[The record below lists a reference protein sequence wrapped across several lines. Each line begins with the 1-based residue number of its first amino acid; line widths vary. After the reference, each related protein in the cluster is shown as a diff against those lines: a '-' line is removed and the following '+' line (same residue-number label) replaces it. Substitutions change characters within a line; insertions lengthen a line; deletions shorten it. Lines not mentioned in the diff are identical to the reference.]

1 MVTIQENE
9 NNELGFTWWKIW
21 AWIGL
26 TLGNLTIFLRF
37 QEEIPLA
44 ITLIVICT
52 ILNVMIL
59 KLNKYVFLIATILS
73 INPIIWIIN
82 GIYLKNRWNHPMVNK
97 VSGQK
102 PTEDGS

>member
-1 MVTIQENE
+1 MENE
-9 NNELGFTWWKIW
+9 NNELGFTWWKVW
-21 AWIGL
+21 GWIGL

-37 QEEIPLA
+37 QEEMMLA

-82 GIYLKNRWNHPMVNK
+82 GIYLKNRWNHPKVNK
-97 VSGQK
+97 VSGQM
-102 PTEDGS
+102 PTQDES

>member
-1 MVTIQENE
+1 MESNLENE
-9 NNELGFTWWKIW
+9 NNELGFTWWKAW

-37 QEEIPLA
+37 QEMMPLA

-52 ILNVMIL
+52 ILNIMIL

-82 GIYLKNRWNHPMVNK
+82 GIYLKNRWNHPKVNK
-97 VSGQK
+97 VSVQK
-102 PTEDGS
+102 PTQVGS

>member
-1 MVTIQENE
+1 MESYQENE
-9 NNELGFTWWKIW
+9 NNELGFTWWKVW

-37 QEEIPLA
+37 QEEMMLA

-52 ILNVMIL
+52 ILNIMIL

-73 INPIIWIIN
+73 INPIIKYSNLDTKLSIPII
-82 GIYLKNRWNHPMVNK
+82 
-97 VSGQK
+97 
-102 PTEDGS
+102 PTKKLNTIN